1 MCLSNQPQSRPMCI
15 RLAHDQRHWKTD
27 GRGNRVS
34 VNTHWERKADWHVT
48 EGKGRQ
54 REGKKCV
61 CVRKA
66 DWHVTQG
73 KGRQREEKKC
83 VCEES

>member
-1 MCLSNQPQSRPMCI
+1 MCI

-34 VNTHWERKADWHVT
+34 VNTNWERKADWHVT

-54 REGKKCV
+54 REEKSV
-61 CVRKA
+61 CVGEESRLA
-66 DWHVTQG
+66 CDPRQG
-73 KGRQREEKKC
+73 KTEGRKKVC
-83 VCEES
+83 V